1 MRANSPFEDPSAY
14 KTRVIATR
22 SQLVAA
28 RKVVIK
34 LGSAVVAPDGTLSP
48 ARIAA
53 IAADVRSLMSRGVQ
67 VIIVSSG
74 AVASG
79 FRALGLATKPKTIVQ
94 KQAAAAVGQ
103 QKLMRAWDDAFAG
116 GPSPIAVAQVLLTAD
131 DFDHRAR
138 MLNAKRTLGE
148 LVARGVV
155 PIINENDSVSFDEI
169 KLGDNDRLSALVAGL
184 MQVDALVVLSSVDG
198 LFDAWPH
205 GSRISAVT
213 DVASALQHVS
223 SETSSVG
230 TGGMKTKLEAAGV
243 CAEAGI
249 ATVMAAGTHDRPI
262 SRLLAGEDLG
272 TFIAPATPARVRRS
286 RQRWIGYATRV
297 RGTLIVDDGA
307 KRAIVERGA
316 SLLPKGIRDVIGN
329 FPANSPVEV
338 AGFDKQPF
346 ARGITPYDANE
357 IRSIAGK
364 PSDAIESILGVCL
377 AEEVIHRD
385 DLALQSAAQSPARSE
400 RGDAP

>member
-1 MRANSPFEDPSAY
+1 MG
-14 KTRVIATR
+14 VISDR

-28 RKVVIK
+28 RRVVIK
-34 LGSAVVAPDGTLSP
+34 LGSAVVAPDGTLAP
-48 ARIAA
+48 DRVAA
-53 IAADVRSLMSRGVQ
+53 IAADVRSVMAKGVQ
-67 VIIVSSG
+67 VILVSSG

-79 FRALGLATKPKTIVQ
+79 FRALGLTSKPKTIVQ

-103 QKLMRAWDDAFAG
+103 QRLMRAWDDAFAAG
-116 GPSPIAVAQVLLTAD
+116 ASPVAVAQVLLTAD
-131 DFDHRAR
+131 DFDHRTR

-205 GSRISAVT
+205 GSRVSAVS
-213 DVASALQHVS
+213 DVAAALQHVS

-230 TGGMKTKLEAAGV
+230 TGGMITKLEAAGV

-249 ATVMAAGTHDRPI
+249 ATVMAAGSHERPV

-272 TFIAPATPARVRRS
+272 TFIAPAGAAHVRRS

-297 RGTLIVDDGA
+297 RGTVVVDDGA
-307 KRAIVERGA
+307 KRAICERGA
-316 SLLPKGIRDVIGN
+316 SLLPKGVRDVIGS
-329 FPANSPVEV
+329 FPTNSPVEV
-338 AGFDKQPF
+338 AGLDGQAF
-346 ARGITPYDANE
+346 ARGLTPYDANE
-357 IRSIAGK
+357 IRAIAGRS
-364 PSDAIESILGVCL
+364 SDEIEKILGMCL

-385 DLALQSAAQSPARSE
+385 DMAVRAVAQPRS
-400 RGDAP
+400 RADQGGVA

>member
-1 MRANSPFEDPSAY
+1 MG
-14 KTRVIATR
+14 VISDR

-48 ARIAA
+48 NRVAA
-53 IAADVRSLMSRGVQ
+53 IAADVRTVMARGVQ
-67 VIIVSSG
+67 VILVSSG

-79 FRALGLATKPKTIVQ
+79 FRALGLTSKPKTIVQ

-103 QKLMRAWDDAFAG
+103 QRLMRAWDDAFAAG
-116 GPSPIAVAQVLLTAD
+116 ANPVAVAQVLLTAD

-198 LFDAWPH
+198 LFDTWPH
-205 GSRISAVT
+205 GRRISAVS
-213 DVASALQHVS
+213 DVAAALQHVS

-230 TGGMKTKLEAAGV
+230 TGGMSTKLEAAGV

-249 ATVMAAGTHDRPI
+249 ATVMAAGTHERPI

-272 TFIAPATPARVRRS
+272 TFIAPAGAARVRRS

-297 RGTLIVDDGA
+297 RGTIVVDDGA
-307 KRAIVERGA
+307 KRAISERGA
-316 SLLPKGIRDVIGN
+316 SLLPKGVRDVIGS

-338 AGFDKQPF
+338 AGLDGQSF
-346 ARGITPYDANE
+346 ARGLTPYDANE
-357 IRSIAGK
+357 IRAIAGRS
-364 PSDAIESILGVCL
+364 SDEIEKILGVCL

-385 DLALQSAAQSPARSE
+385 DMAVRAVASPRD
-400 RGDAP
+400 RPDQGGVV

>member
-1 MRANSPFEDPSAY
+1 MTS
-14 KTRVIATR
+14 R

-34 LGSAVVAPDGTLSP
+34 LGSAVVAPEGTLS
-48 ARIAA
+48 AERVAA
-53 IAADVRSLMSRGVQ
+53 IAADVRSVMQRGVQ
-67 VIIVSSG
+67 VIVVSSG

-79 FRALGLATKPKTIVQ
+79 FRALGLASKPKTIVQ

-103 QKLMRAWDDAFAG
+103 QKLMRAWDDAFGAT
-116 GPSPIAVAQVLLTAD
+116 AVAQVLLTAD
-131 DFDHRAR
+131 DFDHRGR

-148 LVARGVV
+148 LVSRGVV

-184 MQVDALVVLSSVDG
+184 MQVDALIVLSSVDG
-198 LFDAWPH
+198 LFDAWPN
-205 GSRISAVT
+205 GKRIGVIE
-213 DVASALQHVS
+213 DVGKAMEHVS
-223 SETSSVG
+223 GVTSSVG
-230 TGGMKTKLEAAGV
+230 TGGMRTKLEAAGV

-249 ATVMAAGTHDRPI
+249 ATVMTAGVHPHVV
-262 SRLLAGEDLG
+262 SRVLAGEDLG
-272 TFIAPATPARVRRS
+272 TFVASASKARVTRS

-297 RGTLIVDDGA
+297 RGTIVVDEGA

-316 SLLPKGIRDVIGN
+316 SLLAKGVRDVVGS
-329 FPANSPVEV
+329 FPANSPVEIAGADKV
-338 AGFDKQPF
+338 AF

-357 IRSIAGK
+357 VRAIAGK
-364 PSDAIESILGVCL
+364 ASDEIEAVLGVCI

-385 DLALQSAAQSPARSE
+385 DMAVVASKAKREQGGGA
-400 RGDAP
+400 